1 MLEATGLGCVRG
13 DRRLFSD
20 IGFTLAKGELLH
32 VTGPNGSGKT
42 TLLRMVCGLV
52 GKVAGEIRWG
62 GEAVGVLGE
71 EYLKQIT
78 YIGHQNAIKDDLT
91 GRENLKISAALSGA
105 DVDDEKVADALIR
118 MGLKGY
124 DRFPVK
130 VLSQG
135 QKRRTALA
143 RLLIAEAPLWVLDEP
158 FVALDTAAVETLQR
172 AVSGHLDGGGMV
184 MLTTH
189 QRVDI
194 KGGKIK
200 QLAMG
205 A

>member
-13 DRRLFSD
+13 DRRLFAD
-20 IGFTLAKGELLH
+20 IGFTLAGGELLH

-52 GKVAGEIRWG
+52 GPVAGEIRWG
-62 GEAVGVLGE
+62 GELAASLGD
-71 EYLKQIT
+71 EYLRQIT
-78 YIGHQNAIKDDLT
+78 YVGHQNAIKDELT
-91 GRENLKISAALSGA
+91 GRENLQILAALSG
-105 DVDDEKVADALIR
+105 VDIDDHKVADALSR

-124 DRFPVK
+124 DRLPVK

-143 RLLIAEAPLWVLDEP
+143 RLLISKSPLWVLDEP
-158 FVALDTAAVETLQR
+158 FVALDTDAVDTLQQTIR
-172 AVSGHLDGGGMV
+172 TYLENGGMV

-189 QRVDI
+189 QQVDI